1 MTEATTKKDP
11 FDFLFFY
18 EFDGEREED
27 ALLVGGDDPS
37 TASPLHL
44 AMGIKDAGKIVISPI
59 PEVTRVSSSNYHFKL
74 QFTPGILLQP
84 GQITVEGDDWGLEV
98 EGDTILYLLWKGEE
112 ITLDDTNSLELMLN
126 RVMGTLTKRASQTN
140 VTLSWEFK
148 RDGITIID
156 VTVRAPGDTN
166 PYNNTATETLE
177 MIQRQGKANIPLYV
191 GFFSSNRVLNTNNQE
206 SNLKLRITNTSESP
220 ITFNYD
226 ADATNRSQL
235 IVALEV
241 GDAGTVPWALGT
253 VDQVNDVEV
262 SIAGGK
268 WNISA
273 NPTEVKVGTTVRA
286 LEWTISP
293 TSADVPLAPQETLVV
308 DLSKIVTAHPTGTAN
323 LYLRYKYVPGY
334 QDGEFICPI
343 EKAPLVFPEKNVG
356 IGTTTPKQTLHVAGD
371 YYGKGH
377 IWLYAIEGDGKS
389 GTVYIQARDNTD
401 SSDIGLVFRTQ
412 TGKDCANKM
421 YIAPAGNVGIGNFS
435 SNTEPNAKLHVKD
448 GDAIFSGDVNISG
461 NLNFGNRVGQML
473 NLYGDA
479 HGMGVQ
485 GSTTYFRT
493 NGYFAWFN
501 GGSHDDRVVNPGGGI
516 VQMKLDGSS
525 NLEVNGRIKDKT
537 GYVIPVGTVVPYAG
551 STAPQGWLLCNG
563 ESFNTTEY
571 SELYEVLG
579 RKNTVPDLRN
589 KFIAG
594 AGIQYSLGTTG
605 GEDKHTLT
613 IAEMPRHNHGNGEY
627 KYLSRL
633 GYNTTDSH
641 GDNSSTEADLR
652 NLAEIQSQGG
662 GQAHENRPPFYALH
676 YIIKA

>member
-1 MTEATTKKDP
+1 MTETTTKKDP

-18 EFDGEREED
+18 EFDTGEREED

-44 AMGIKDAGKIVISPI
+44 AIGIKDAGKIVISPI
-59 PEVTRVSSSNYHFKL
+59 PDVTRVSSSNYHFKL

-84 GQITVEGDDWGLEV
+84 EQITVEGDDWGVEV
-98 EGDTILYLLWKGEE
+98 EGDTNLYLLWKGEE
-112 ITLDDTNSLELMLN
+112 VTLDDTNSIELMLN
-126 RVMGTLTKRASQTN
+126 GVMGTLAPAVRTSQTN

-148 RDGITIID
+148 RGSITVID
-156 VTVRAPGDTN
+156 VTPMAPGDSN
-166 PYNNTATETLE
+166 PFNNTATETLE

-253 VDQVNDVEV
+253 ADQVNDVEV

-293 TSADVPLAPQETLVV
+293 KSADVPLAPQETVV
-308 DLSKIVTAHPTGTAN
+308 VELSKIVTAHPTGTAN
-323 LYLRYKYVPGY
+323 LYLRYKYLPGY

-377 IWLYAIEGDGKS
+377 MWLHANEGDGRS
-389 GTVYIQARDNTD
+389 GTAYIQARDSSGSSTPSTIDLRLRTQENGTLKEVMHLD
-401 SSDIGLVFRTQ
+401 SS
-412 TGKDCANKM
+412 
-421 YIAPAGNVGIGNFS
+421 GNVGIG
-435 SNTEPNAKLHVKD
+435 TITPEAQLHVKETIQARKIVAD
-448 GDAIFSGDVNISG
+448 GAVFTGMILMWSGATNNIPTGWKLCDG
-461 NLNFGNRVGQML
+461 N
-473 NLYGDA
+473 
-479 HGMGVQ
+479 
-485 GSTTYFRT
+485 
-493 NGYFAWFN
+493 NG
-501 GGSHDDRVVNPGGGI
+501 
-516 VQMKLDGSS
+516 
-525 NLEVNGRIKDKT
+525 T
-537 GYVIPVGTVVPYAG
+537 
-551 STAPQGWLLCNG
+551 
-563 ESFNTTEY
+563 
-571 SELYEVLG
+571 
-579 RKNTVPDLRN
+579 PDLRN
-589 KFIAG
+589 RFLVG
-594 AGIQYSLGTTG
+594 AGDDYPVNN
-605 GEDKHTLT
+605 K
-613 IAEMPRHNHGNGEY
+613 
-627 KYLSRL
+627 
-633 GYNTTDSH
+633 
-641 GDNSSTEADLR
+641 
-652 NLAEIQSQGG
+652 G
-662 GQAHENRPPFYALH
+662 GQNQVTLSVGELPKHSHDVDDKGHSHTVNLLSKAGESDNADDRDVMVPGSKEVPTNHVTSNFTILEKGDGKPFDIRPLYYALCF
-676 YIIKA
+676 IMKVNI